1 MQRLWGYI
9 YQYRYRYLRG
19 IACLVITATLAMSI
33 PWLLKHAVEGIEH
46 GRPLSEIA
54 RTILLIIG
62 IAAVQCVV
70 RAFSRFLIFNVG
82 RDIEYQLRNELFA
95 HLQTLSLSYYQRQPV
110 GDLMSR
116 LVNDI
121 TAVRLLL
128 GLGIINILNT
138 PLYYVYAM
146 SVMLAMDPWLT
157 VLALAP
163 YPFMLMLVKK
173 MSRQLMERT
182 LNVQAGLADLSS
194 RVQESVSGIHV
205 IRAYVREAWQNGE
218 FAALNSRFKA
228 ENIALARI
236 RSLFP
241 PLMKGVS
248 GTGLLVVLWY
258 GGTQV
263 IAGQLSL
270 GDLVAFMGY
279 LHLLAWPTMAMGW
292 LISIFQ
298 RGRAAMQRLDA
309 IWQTQPEIVDGQG
322 DGIDRTIRGEI
333 GFHHVDFS
341 YPVNGTGQFDQSDHA
356 AQSNQSNQ
364 SDLRTAKPVLR
375 DINFT
380 VPAGKTVAIVG
391 RMGSGKTTLVNLL
404 PRLFDVTSGSI
415 TIDGQDIREFSLAA
429 LRRWIGFVP
438 QDPFLFSTRIQDNIA
453 FALPEVDADGVRWA
467 AGLAS
472 VDREI
477 EDFAKGY
484 ETVIGERGMTLS
496 GGQKQRLT
504 LSRAL
509 LADTPIVVLDD
520 ALSSVD
526 TKTERDILGAL
537 HALRSSTK
545 AKTVL
550 VISHRVSAVRDADL
564 IVVLDDGCVAEMGSH
579 DSLVARGGVY
589 TELFQQQALEEELA
603 EL

>member
-1 MQRLWGYI
+1 
-9 YQYRYRYLRG
+9 
-19 IACLVITATLAMSI
+19 MSI

-146 SVMLAMDPWLT
+146 SAMLAMDPWLT

-218 FAALNSRFKA
+218 FAVLNSRFKA

-263 IAGQLSL
+263 IAGELSL

-298 RGRAAMQRLDA
+298 RGQAAMQRLDA

-322 DGIDRTIRGEI
+322 DGIDQTIRGEI

-341 YPVNGTGQFDQSDHA
+341 YPVNGTSQFDQA
-356 AQSNQSNQ
+356 AQSGYAGYAGLQK
-364 SDLRTAKPVLR
+364 AKPILR

-380 VPAGKTVAIVG
+380 IPAGKTVAIVG

-404 PRLFDVTSGSI
+404 PRLFDVTNGSI
-415 TIDGQDIREFSLAA
+415 TIDGQDIRCFSLAA
-429 LRRWIGFVP
+429 LRRRIGFVP

-453 FALPEVDADGVRWA
+453 FALPEVDADGVRRA

-477 EDFAKGY
+477 DDFPKGY

-537 HALRSSTK
+537 HALRKSTK

-550 VISHRVSAVRDADL
+550 LISHRVSAVRDADL
-564 IVVLDDGCVAEMGSH
+564 IVVLDDGRVAEMGSH

>member
-9 YQYRYRYLRG
+9 YQYRYRYMRG
-19 IACLVITATLAMSI
+19 IACLVTTATLAMSI
-33 PWLLKHAVEGIEH
+33 PWLLKQAVEGIEH
-46 GRPLSEIA
+46 GRPVREIVS
-54 RTILLIIG
+54 TVLLIIG
-62 IAAVQCVV
+62 IALLQGIV
-70 RAFSRFLIFNVG
+70 RSFSRFLIFNVG

-95 HLQTLSLSYYQRQPV
+95 HLQTLSLSYYQRQPI

-116 LVNDI
+116 LVNDV

-146 SVMLAMDPWLT
+146 SAMLAMDPILT
-157 VLALAP
+157 LLAITP
-163 YPFMLMLVKK
+163 YPFMFLVVRA

-194 RVQESVSGIHV
+194 RVQESVSGMPV
-205 IRAYVREAWQNGE
+205 IRAYVREAWQNRVFGG
-218 FAALNSRFKA
+218 LNDRFKT
-228 ENIALARI
+228 ENIALARL
-236 RSLFP
+236 RGLFP

-258 GGTQV
+258 GGSQV

-292 LISIFQ
+292 LISLYQ
-298 RGRAAMQRLDA
+298 RGKAAMQRLEV
-309 IWQTQPEIVDGQG
+309 IWQTRPDLVDGTG
-322 DGIDRTIRGEI
+322 NGASRSTPPVRGEI
-333 GFHHVDFS
+333 GFRHVDFA
-341 YPVNGTGQFDQSDHA
+341 YPASEQRPDGGLGNGHSPDR
-356 AQSNQSNQ
+356 
-364 SDLRTAKPVLR
+364 RTVLH
-375 DINFT
+375 DITFT

-391 RMGSGKTTLVNLL
+391 RMGAGKSSLVNLL
-404 PRLFDVTSGSI
+404 PRLFDVTRGAI
-415 TIDGQDIREFSLAA
+415 TLDGRDIRLFSLAE
-429 LRRWIGFVP
+429 LRRCIGFVP
-438 QDPFLFSTRIQDNIA
+438 QDPFLFSARIQDNIA
-453 FALPEVDADGVRWA
+453 FSQPEVDSDA
-467 AGLAS
+467 ARRAAALAR
-472 VDREI
+472 VDAEV
-477 EDFAKGY
+477 EDFPKGY

-509 LADTPIVVLDD
+509 LADTPIIVLDD

-526 TKTERDILGAL
+526 ATTEGEILQ
-537 HALRSSTK
+537 ALRTSTTE
-545 AKTVL
+545 KTVL
-550 VISHRVSAVRDADL
+550 IISHRVSAIRDADL
-564 IVVLDDGCVAEMGSH
+564 IVVLEAGRVVEMGTH
-579 DSLVARGGVY
+579 TELVERGEMY
-589 TELFQQQALEEELA
+589 TEIFQDQALEEELA

>member
-19 IACLVITATLAMSI
+19 IACLVTTATLAMSI
-33 PWLLKHAVEGIEH
+33 PWLLKQAVEGIEH
-46 GRPLSEIA
+46 GRPFSEVSS
-54 RTILLIIG
+54 TVLLIIG
-62 IAAVQCVV
+62 IALLQGVV
-70 RAFSRFLIFNVG
+70 RSFSRFLIFNVG

-95 HLQTLSLSYYQRQPV
+95 HLQTLSLSYYQRQPI

-116 LVNDI
+116 LVNDV

-146 SVMLAMDPWLT
+146 SAMLAMDPVLT
-157 VLALAP
+157 LLAVAP
-163 YPFMLMLVKK
+163 YPFMFLLVRT

-205 IRAYVREAWQNGE
+205 IRAYVREAWQNDV
-218 FAALNSRFKA
+218 FARLNDGFKT
-228 ENIALARI
+228 ESIALARI
-236 RSLFP
+236 RGLFP

-248 GTGLLVVLWY
+248 GTGLCVVLWY
-258 GGTQV
+258 GGSKV

-292 LISIFQ
+292 LISLYQ
-298 RGRAAMQRLDA
+298 RGKAAMQRLEV
-309 IWQTQPEIVDGQG
+309 IWQTQPEITAGGGNGVRQSAHPV
-322 DGIDRTIRGEI
+322 RGEI
-333 GFHHVDFS
+333 GFRHVDFA
-341 YPVNGTGQFDQSDHA
+341 YPTNGHTPGHTLGNGHPSD
-356 AQSNQSNQ
+356 
-364 SDLRTAKPVLR
+364 RRPVLH
-375 DINFT
+375 DITFT

-391 RMGSGKTTLVNLL
+391 RMGSGKSTLVNLL
-404 PRLFDVTSGSI
+404 PRLFDVTHGAI
-415 TIDGQDIREFSLAA
+415 TIDGRDIRLFSLAE
-429 LRRWIGFVP
+429 LRRCIGFVP
-438 QDPFLFSTRIQDNIA
+438 QEPFLFSTRIQDNIA
-453 FALPEVDADGVRWA
+453 FSQPEVEVAGVRRA
-467 AGLAS
+467 AALAS
-472 VDREI
+472 VDGEV
-477 EDFAKGY
+477 EELPKGY

-509 LADTPIVVLDD
+509 LADTPILVLDD

-526 TKTERDILGAL
+526 TKTERDILQ
-537 HALRSSTK
+537 ALRTGTTE
-545 AKTVL
+545 KTVL
-550 VISHRVSAVRDADL
+550 IISHRVSAVRDADL
-564 IVVLDDGCVAEMGSH
+564 IVVLDEGRVVERGTHAD
-579 DSLVARGGVY
+579 LVDQGGIY
-589 TELFQQQALEEELA
+589 TELFQYQALEEELA

>member
-1 MQRLWGYI
+1 
-9 YQYRYRYLRG
+9 
-19 IACLVITATLAMSI
+19 MSI
-33 PWLLKHAVEGIEH
+33 PWLLKHAVEGIEQ
-46 GRPLSEIA
+46 GRPLSEIV

-146 SVMLAMDPWLT
+146 SAMLAMDPSLT

-173 MSRQLMERT
+173 LSRQLMERT
-182 LNVQAGLADLSS
+182 LNVQEGLADLSS

-218 FAALNSRFKA
+218 FGALNSRFKA

-258 GGTQV
+258 GGTKV

-322 DGIDRTIRGEI
+322 NGIDRTIRGEI

-341 YPVNGTGQFDQSDHA
+341 YPVNGTGPFDQSDHA
-356 AQSNQSNQ
+356 AQSNQSG
-364 SDLRTAKPVLR
+364 LRTAKPVLR

-404 PRLFDVTSGSI
+404 PRLFDVTNGSI
-415 TIDGQDIREFSLAA
+415 TIDGQDIRGFSLAA
-429 LRRWIGFVP
+429 LRSWIGFVP

-453 FALPEVDADGVRWA
+453 FALPEVDPGGVRWA

-509 LADTPIVVLDD
+509 LAETPIVVLDD

-537 HALRSSTK
+537 HAMRRSTK

-579 DSLVARGGVY
+579 DSLVERGGVY

>member
-1 MQRLWGYI
+1 
-9 YQYRYRYLRG
+9 
-19 IACLVITATLAMSI
+19 
-33 PWLLKHAVEGIEH
+33 
-46 GRPLSEIA
+46 
-54 RTILLIIG
+54 
-62 IAAVQCVV
+62 
-70 RAFSRFLIFNVG
+70 
-82 RDIEYQLRNELFA
+82 
-95 HLQTLSLSYYQRQPV
+95 
-110 GDLMSR
+110 
-116 LVNDI
+116 
-121 TAVRLLL
+121 
-128 GLGIINILNT
+128 
-138 PLYYVYAM
+138 
-146 SVMLAMDPWLT
+146 
-157 VLALAP
+157 
-163 YPFMLMLVKK
+163 
-173 MSRQLMERT
+173 
-182 LNVQAGLADLSS
+182 
-194 RVQESVSGIHV
+194 
-205 IRAYVREAWQNGE
+205 
-218 FAALNSRFKA
+218 
-228 ENIALARI
+228 
-236 RSLFP
+236 
-241 PLMKGVS
+241 
-248 GTGLLVVLWY
+248 LVVLWY
-258 GGTQV
+258 GGTKV

-322 DGIDRTIRGEI
+322 NGIDRTIRGEI

-341 YPVNGTGQFDQSDHA
+341 YPVNGTGPFDQSDHA
-356 AQSNQSNQ
+356 AQSNQSG
-364 SDLRTAKPVLR
+364 LRTAKPVLR

-404 PRLFDVTSGSI
+404 PRLFDVTNGSI
-415 TIDGQDIREFSLAA
+415 TIDGQDIRGFSLAA
-429 LRRWIGFVP
+429 LRSWIGFVP

-453 FALPEVDADGVRWA
+453 FALPEVDPGGVRWA

-509 LADTPIVVLDD
+509 LAETPIVVLDD

-537 HALRSSTK
+537 HAMRRSTN

-579 DSLVARGGVY
+579 DSLVERGGVY

>member
-1 MQRLWGYI
+1 
-9 YQYRYRYLRG
+9 
-19 IACLVITATLAMSI
+19 MSI

-46 GRPLSEIA
+46 GRPFREISS
-54 RTILLIIG
+54 TILLIIG
-62 IAAVQCVV
+62 IAILQGIV

-95 HLQTLSLSYYQRQPV
+95 HLQTLSLSYYQRQPI

-116 LVNDI
+116 LVNDV

-146 SVMLAMDPWLT
+146 TAMLAMDPVLT
-157 VLALAP
+157 LLALAP
-163 YPFMLMLVKK
+163 YPFMFMLVRK
-173 MSRQLMERT
+173 MSRQLMDRT
-182 LNVQAGLADLSS
+182 LKVQAGLADLSS

-205 IRAYVREAWQNGE
+205 IRAYVREAWQNNV
-218 FAALNSRFKA
+218 FAELNNRFKV
-228 ENIALARI
+228 ENIALARL
-236 RSLFP
+236 RGLFP
-241 PLMKGVS
+241 PLMKGIS

-258 GGTQV
+258 GGSKV

-292 LISIFQ
+292 LISIYQ
-298 RGRAAMQRLDA
+298 RGKAAMQRLDV
-309 IWQTQPEIVDGQG
+309 IWDTQPEIVDGEDVG
-322 DGIDRTIRGEI
+322 KGRLIRGEL
-333 GFHHVDFS
+333 GFHRVDFAYS
-341 YPVNGTGQFDQSDHA
+341 YNENGLGNGL
-356 AQSNQSNQ
+356 AQSLSNGM
-364 SDLRTAKPVLR
+364 SNGHAPDTRSVLR
-375 DINFT
+375 DITFT

-391 RMGSGKTTLVNLL
+391 RMGSGKSTLVNLL
-404 PRLFDVTSGSI
+404 PRLFDVSNGVI
-415 TIDGQDIREFSLAA
+415 TIDGKDVRTFTLAE
-429 LRRWIGFVP
+429 LRHHIGFVP

-453 FALPEVDADGVRWA
+453 FSQSDVDGETVRWA
-467 AGLAS
+467 AALANIDS
-472 VDREI
+472 EI
-477 EDFAKGY
+477 EDFPKGY

-526 TKTERDILGAL
+526 TKTERDIL
-537 HALRSSTK
+537 HAVRTSTK
-545 AKTVL
+545 EKTVL

-564 IVVLDDGCVAEMGSH
+564 IVVLDDGHIAEMGTH
-579 DSLVARGGVY
+579 THLVEQGGIY
-589 TELFQQQALEEELA
+589 TELFQYQALEEELA

>member
-1 MQRLWGYI
+1 
-9 YQYRYRYLRG
+9 
-19 IACLVITATLAMSI
+19 MSI

-146 SVMLAMDPWLT
+146 SAMLAMDPWLT
-157 VLALAP
+157 LLALAP

-218 FAALNSRFKA
+218 FAVLNTRFKA

-258 GGTQV
+258 GGTKV

-341 YPVNGTGQFDQSDHA
+341 YPVNGTGQFDQA
-356 AQSNQSNQ
+356 AQSGYAC
-364 SDLRTAKPVLR
+364 LPTAKPVLC

-404 PRLFDVTSGSI
+404 PRLFEVTNGSI

-477 EDFAKGY
+477 EDFPKGY

-537 HALRSSTK
+537 HALRSGTK

-564 IVVLDDGCVAEMGSH
+564 IVVLDDGRIADMGSH
-579 DSLVARGGVY
+579 DSLVERGGVY